1 MKKIYFMYFIIF
13 ASIVLL
19 IYNISKLDFN
29 NLQKSSFNK
38 ILPNL
43 LLIISTLI
51 ITREIKKIN
60 S

>member
-1 MKKIYFMYFIIF
+1 MKKNYFMYFIIF

-19 IYNISKLDFN
+19 IYNISELDFN